1 MDNIFNIQKP
11 TTAKNQNIFYT
22 TVECHTKFD
31 TEGFPITDVEDDSCA
46 KLTKTNNKHRYFIK
60 IDTYGKPYNPIGMY
74 SENQINKF
82 SSKAGKKIY
91 TFKETNE
98 KAFNQYL
105 KFLKTKNLAW
115 LRNAEREM
123 E

>member
-1 MDNIFNIQKP
+1 MDNFFKIQSQ
-11 TTAKNQNIFYT
+11 TLSKNQNIFYT
-22 TVECHTKFD
+22 TIGQHTD
-31 TEGFPITDVEDDSCA
+31 VDSQGFPITYTEEDSCA
-46 KLTKTNNKHRYFIK
+46 KLSQNNNRNRYFIK

-98 KAFNQYL
+98 KAFNHYIN
-105 KFLKTKNLAW
+105 FLKTKNLAW